1 MMRIF
6 FLWMMAAAMLVLGV
20 PFFINGW
27 LYRSPAPAPALN
39 TAAAMPQIQLYCVDA
54 ERIVKLPLD
63 EYVSGVV
70 SAEMPAEFPLE
81 ALKAQAVA
89 ARTYAVKQMR
99 YFGGTGVADSE
110 ADISDS
116 AAADQAWVSDTV
128 LQERWGKNYT
138 KYRQKIR
145 QAVLATAG
153 QIVCY
158 DEKPISALFHAAS
171 AGRTASAE
179 EVWGS
184 SDYPYLTSVAA
195 PEDKEDPRICR
206 DKKLAWSE
214 FMASLGEDAAPV
226 SVPEERIKILAYTE
240 SGRVASLR
248 AAGKI
253 LSGNEARALWGLRS
267 THFTA
272 AYADGFVHF
281 VTYGY
286 GHGVGMSQYGAAAL
300 AEQGQ
305 NYREILAYFYRGTTL
320 KNVAELPQ

>member
-6 FLWMMAAAMLVLGV
+6 FLWLMAAAVLILGV

-27 LYRSPAPAPALN
+27 LYRSPAPAPTEN
-39 TAAAMPQIQLYCVDA
+39 TTAAMPQIKLYCVAA
-54 ERIVKLPLD
+54 ERIVTLPLD

-99 YFGGTGVADSE
+99 CFGGEGVANGD

-116 AAADQAWVSDTV
+116 AAADQAWVSDSV
-128 LQERWGKNYT
+128 LRERWGKDYM
-138 KYRQKIR
+138 KYQQKIR
-145 QAVLATAG
+145 QAVLSTAG
-153 QIVCY
+153 QVVCY
-158 DEKPISALFHAAS
+158 DDKPISALFHAAS

-184 SDYPYLTSVAA
+184 SGYPYLTSVAA

-206 DKKLAWSE
+206 DKKLSWSE
-214 FMASLGEDAAPV
+214 FMESLGEDAAPV
-226 SVPEERIKILAYTE
+226 SVPEDIIQILSYTK
-240 SGRVASLR
+240 SGRVASLK
-248 AAGKI
+248 AAGKV
-253 LSGNEARALWGLRS
+253 LSGSEARALWGLRS
-267 THFTA
+267 AHFTA

-281 VTYGY
+281 ITYGY

-320 KNVAELPQ
+320 KNVTELPQ